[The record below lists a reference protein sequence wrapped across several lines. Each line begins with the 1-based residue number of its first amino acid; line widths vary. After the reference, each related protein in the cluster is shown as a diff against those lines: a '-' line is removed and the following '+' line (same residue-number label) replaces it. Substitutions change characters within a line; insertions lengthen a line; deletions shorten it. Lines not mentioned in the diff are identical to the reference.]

1 MRARIRRWL
10 GGRSADTQR
19 LERTLKTLAES
30 QRESQAVLE
39 RRLAGLAEQVAQ
51 RATAK
56 DSIEIFHALRA
67 VSMALAPHTDAEL
80 FKKLDAVAKGSGPI
94 VVGPWTGEVGFEVL
108 YWIPFL
114 EWFRTK
120 WRIDGQRF
128 VIVSRG
134 GVAPWY
140 AIAGA
145 SYADVFS
152 VVTPEA
158 FRESTD
164 QDEHKQRGIVPFDQ
178 QILDTVTRNLGLEG
192 AACLHPSL
200 VYRTF
205 APFWRDEAGFGL
217 IERFSAPRRLQ
228 PFDVPGAG
236 PLPRD
241 YVAVRFYFNDGFPD
255 TPANRGF
262 ARSVIASLSASAPVV
277 LLNPGVEVDDHR
289 DYAPG
294 DTSAIHTLGA
304 SLPADQNLAIQS
316 AVISRAK
323 AFVGT
328 YGGYSYLAPLYGVPS
343 VAFYSQRRF
352 KLHHLQV
359 AQRMFERLG
368 TTFVMPIDTADAGLV
383 HSATA
388 GARRL
393 AE

>member
-164 QDEHKQRGIVPFDQ
+164 QD
-178 QILDTVTRNLGLEG
+178 
-192 AACLHPSL
+192 
-200 VYRTF
+200 
-205 APFWRDEAGFGL
+205 
-217 IERFSAPRRLQ
+217 
-228 PFDVPGAG
+228 
-236 PLPRD
+236 
-241 YVAVRFYFNDGFPD
+241 
-255 TPANRGF
+255 
-262 ARSVIASLSASAPVV
+262 
-277 LLNPGVEVDDHR
+277 
-289 DYAPG
+289 
-294 DTSAIHTLGA
+294 
-304 SLPADQNLAIQS
+304 
-316 AVISRAK
+316 
-323 AFVGT
+323 
-328 YGGYSYLAPLYGVPS
+328 
-343 VAFYSQRRF
+343 
-352 KLHHLQV
+352 
-359 AQRMFERLG
+359 
-368 TTFVMPIDTADAGLV
+368 
-383 HSATA
+383 
-388 GARRL
+388 
-393 AE
+393 